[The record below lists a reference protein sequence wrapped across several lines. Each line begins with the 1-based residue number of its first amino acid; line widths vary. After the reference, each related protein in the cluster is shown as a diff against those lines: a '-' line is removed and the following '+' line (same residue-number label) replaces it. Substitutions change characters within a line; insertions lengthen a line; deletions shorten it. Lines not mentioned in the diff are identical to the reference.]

1 MLTTPSFSVPGS
13 RSRSLRRNMGLTVE
27 PSGTTLR
34 FGAASLPSDLPPTR
48 QYHPPHWHG
57 QIHTT
62 TGLLVLIG
70 GVAFFP
76 PVASSWAGPHM
87 SRPETVLIADPV
99 VAMAGMLIL
108 GVVAVLIAAAIALAE
123 GLI

>member
-1 MLTTPSFSVPGS
+1 
-13 RSRSLRRNMGLTVE
+13 
-27 PSGTTLR
+27 
-34 FGAASLPSDLPPTR
+34 
-48 QYHPPHWHG
+48 
-57 QIHTT
+57 
-62 TGLLVLIG
+62 
-70 GVAFFP
+70 
-76 PVASSWAGPHM
+76 M